1 MARYEF
7 LLISQNFQHPRQ
19 FELVSSGRLT
29 GVKLAS
35 LLQSSFPDEHWY
47 VEQENLESIGTL
59 ASDQRLV
66 LSDIP
71 RIPAKSLAAS
81 STLKLYVLSGPDAG
95 AWISITHGEQSIGRN
110 APLWLEDPLISRGH
124 ATLSVSARRI
134 RLLATANH
142 QLIRDDGTACSS
154 IDLSLGSRFRLG
166 NTDFAVGDPLVS
178 ESRTRILA
186 DDLEVLLPPR
196 PEMSR
201 LVMLTLA
208 ALVPVLTGILLA
220 ILMGTMLFLI
230 ISGVSALMGLV
241 PACQIV
247 AELNRW
253 NRSLAAQ
260 RSAVVE
266 ARSRYAPPLGH
277 AIVAGLDATTLGI
290 NSLTAPPLVW
300 GNGQWSPQI
309 SAPSQP
315 QRSHKAWPIL
325 RKKKL
330 DAPWPGP
337 VFAPAT
343 PVVWQLV
350 GIQGQDMGEILAG
363 ALARFLPLIAAGRL
377 SLVIDPSIHCLPASL
392 LLLQNVTATN
402 LTPPSSDQN
411 SWKHDNPALKTIY
424 LTTSPT
430 GPIPDTLV
438 IELGPALHETAEHW
452 IMLDSLA
459 SHLPDQR
466 FSLTELQKLSLTRF
480 DRTVQRFLAL
490 SPSSNS
496 DSLRPFKEPGDRLL
510 ASIGVSKSGDEVSVD
525 FDADGPHM
533 LICGTTGSGKSEALR
548 RIVADLSYQFSPQQL
563 AFALID
569 FKGGAG
575 LSVYEQLPHV
585 QLFSSDLDDSCAQRT
600 LEQLEFEV
608 RRREKLLADNGCS
621 DLGEYRLLTSP
632 PQPLP
637 RLVVIVDEFRVFIET
652 LPTAGQRIDRLAAVG
667 RALGIHLI
675 LSTQRPAGTL
685 TGQTRANINAVI
697 ALRVNDPS
705 ESVELVGSTA
715 ATLLDRPGL
724 AIIKS
729 SARPTEHFQ
738 FHLAA
743 EPEIKGEIL
752 ERNRTNMSLSKF
764 ATFAPAPAIPGR
776 DPLTELVDLVN
787 ACWGSAPTCNSGFAP
802 PLPPGVDD
810 VPMPTSWKGRNE
822 GAIFCGVRDNL
833 AGGTQEPLIIN
844 TQRWRSLLICGLPE
858 AGARLAFEYFASLSR
873 KILCFGP
880 SPVQHAWRF
889 GNLKV
894 VTGEDTYAFLD
905 ALDFLE
911 AQPND
916 ESLII
921 MIHSLA
927 QLQSSLP
934 PQHFQRFDE
943 AVGSL
948 LRLGG
953 SRGPFI
959 VCAVDRDQNCLK
971 STGLFT
977 TQWYFPLNAT
987 EPLKMIWPKLPAC
1000 SPIPGRGVVLNSD
1013 HSAQVF
1019 QLAPARAEHHKDCT
1033 WIDTSAML
1041 RAESSPFGD
1050 EVELLGYHPFTGSPV
1065 VLPHQARFLIIC
1077 ADAKERLTISSC
1089 LAKRWKA
1096 AHSNGIESL
1105 AATLDDYDSERQIRP
1120 HLMCINVDSPSD
1132 PRLVAML
1139 ERLKAS
1145 DVRLVLFAPPSARL
1159 AYELGLP
1166 SLAVDDREVAIV
1178 EAEHSQDMQP
1188 MQWPSLHQDPQRTSR
1203 PYWRA
1208 VVARYG
1214 QPRMV
1219 LVPREA

>member
-1 MARYEF
+1 MARYEI

-19 FELVSSGRLT
+19 FELASSGRLT
-29 GVKLAS
+29 GEKLAS
-35 LLQSSFPDEHWY
+35 ILQCSFPNERWY
-47 VEQENLESIGTL
+47 VEQENLKSLGTL

-71 RIPAKSLAAS
+71 RIPPKPMAATS
-81 STLKLYVLSGPDAG
+81 VLKLYVISGPDSG
-95 AWISITHGEQSIGRN
+95 AWISMTHGEQSIGRS
-110 APLWLEDPLISRGH
+110 APLWLEDPLISRCH
-124 ATLSVSARRI
+124 AILSVSARRI
-134 RLLATANH
+134 RIVATANH
-142 QLIRDDGTACSS
+142 QLFREDGTACSS
-154 IDLSLGSRFRLG
+154 MDLASGSRFRLG
-166 NTDFAVGDPLVS
+166 NTTFAVGDPVAL
-178 ESRTRILA
+178 ESKTRIMA

-201 LVMLTLA
+201 LVMLMLA
-208 ALVPVLTGILLA
+208 ALVPILTGILLA
-220 ILMGTMLFLI
+220 VLMGTMLFLI

-247 AELNRW
+247 AEFRHW
-253 NRSLAAQ
+253 NRSMSTQ
-260 RSAVVE
+260 RSMAVE

-277 AIVAGLDATTLGI
+277 AIVAGLDAITLGI
-290 NSLTAPPLVW
+290 SSLQVPPLVW
-300 GNGQWSPQI
+300 GDGQWSPQA
-309 SAPSQP
+309 SASDQP
-315 QRSHKAWPIL
+315 QHPHKTWPKL
-325 RKKKL
+325 KKKKL
-330 DAPWPGP
+330 DTPWQGP
-337 VFAPAT
+337 VFAPAA
-343 PVVWQLV
+343 PGVWQLV
-350 GIQGQDMGEILAG
+350 GCQGQDMGEILAG
-363 ALARFLPLIAAGRL
+363 VLARFLPHIAANRL
-377 SLVIDPSIHCLPASL
+377 SLVIDPAIHCLPASL
-392 LLLQNVTATN
+392 LLLRNATATT
-402 LTPPSSDQN
+402 LMPPSPEHNFLGGD
-411 SWKHDNPALKTIY
+411 KPTLKTIY

-430 GPIPDTLV
+430 GPLPDTLV
-438 IELGPALHETAEHW
+438 VGLGPALWATSEHW
-452 IMLDSLA
+452 IVLDSLA
-459 SHLPDQR
+459 SHMPDQR
-466 FSLTELQKLSLTRF
+466 FSITALQKLSLTRF
-480 DRTVQRFLAL
+480 DRIVQRFI
-490 SPSSNS
+490 SITPTDKSNS
-496 DSLRPFKEPGDRLL
+496 IRQLIEPGNRIQ
-510 ASIGVSKSGDEVSVD
+510 AVIGVSKSGDEVSVD

-548 RIVADLSYQFSPQQL
+548 RIVADLSFQFSPEQL

-575 LSVYEQLPHV
+575 LSVFEHLPHV
-585 QLFSSDLDDSCAQRT
+585 QLFASDLDNSCAQRT

-608 RRREKLLADNGCS
+608 RRREAMLADNGCS
-621 DLGEYRLLTSP
+621 DLSEYRLLTSP
-632 PQPLP
+632 PQPMP
-637 RLVVIVDEFRVFIET
+637 RLVVVVDEFRVFIET

-724 AIIKS
+724 AIIRS

-743 EPEIKGEIL
+743 EPDIKGEIL
-752 ERNRTNMSLSKF
+752 ERNRNDISLSKF
-764 ATFAPAPAIPGR
+764 ATFGPTSERFGPDPLKELVESVASRWRSAPAC
-776 DPLTELVDLVN
+776 E
-787 ACWGSAPTCNSGFAP
+787 SGFAP
-802 PLPPGVDD
+802 PLPPSIYD
-810 VPMPTSWKGRNE
+810 VPIPTDWRDRKE

-833 AGGTQEPLIIN
+833 AGGTLEPLLIN
-844 TQRWRSLLICGLPE
+844 TPGRRSLLICGLPE
-858 AGARLAFEYFASLSR
+858 AGARMAFEHMVSLPR
-873 KILCFGP
+873 KVLCFGP
-880 SPVQHAWRF
+880 SPVQDANQY

-894 VTGEDTYAFLD
+894 VTGEDPYEFLD

-911 AQPND
+911 TGPKD
-916 ESLII
+916 ESLVI

-943 AVGSL
+943 TVGSL
-948 LRLGG
+948 LRLGN

-971 STGLFT
+971 SSGLFT

-987 EPLKMIWPKLPAC
+987 ESLRMIWPKIPAC
-1000 SPIPGRGVVLNSD
+1000 SPIPGRGVILNSD

-1019 QLAPARAEHHKDCT
+1019 QLAPARAERLRDGA
-1033 WIDTSAML
+1033 WIDTSLNPGSAFPISDDETEFL
-1041 RAESSPFGD
+1041 GSS
-1050 EVELLGYHPFTGSPV
+1050 PFTGSPV
-1065 VLPHQARFLIIC
+1065 ALPHQARFIMIC
-1077 ADAKERLTISSC
+1077 PDDKERLALSSS

-1096 AHSNGIESL
+1096 AHSNGIEDF
-1105 AATLDDYDSERQIRP
+1105 AAALDDYDSGRKMRP
-1120 HLMCINVDSPSD
+1120 HLICVNLDSTAD
-1132 PRLVAML
+1132 PRLLANL

-1145 DVRLVLFAPPSARL
+1145 NMRLVLFTPPTVRL

-1166 SLAVDDREVAIV
+1166 SVTIDDREIAIV
-1178 EAEHSQDMQP
+1178 EAEHSQDTQP
-1188 MQWPSLHQDPQRTSR
+1188 MQWPALHQDPQRTSR

-1219 LVPREA
+1219 LVPREP